1 MSTLSAK
8 AREKLRPSD
17 FVFPK
22 TRQYPIPDENHARN
36 ALARVAQYGTA
47 AEKAA
52 VQAAVRRKFPKIG
65 ALAEAAAKKLHAEPK
80 GERDKGGEKHES
92 AAEKRREMLSMAA
105 KRKLHAMRARGEG

>member
-8 AREKLRPSD
+8 QREKLKASD

-47 AEKAA
+47 EEKAA
-52 VQAAVRRKFPKIG
+52 VHAAVRRKFPRIG
-65 ALAEAAAKKLHAEPK
+65 AVAEAAAKKMHAEPK
-80 GERDKGGEKHES
+80 GERDKGGEKRE
-92 AAEKRREMLSMAA
+92 AKIEKHREALSMAA